1 MTNKVKKQRRWFRSL
16 GPDKVI
22 KIEKTKVKH
31 ELVFFT
37 PPISVFPFWVR
48 LKNLFRFKEFT
59 MPEYFNFKGRKCQ
72 VSKHRLVI
80 FN

>member
-1 MTNKVKKQRRWFRSL
+1 MTNKAKKQRRWFHSL

-37 PPISVFPFWVR
+37 PTIYLFPYWER
-48 LKNLFRFKEFT
+48 IKSLFKFKEFT
-59 MPEYFNFKGRKCQ
+59 MPEYFDFKGRKCQ
-72 VSKHRLVI
+72 VSKSRLSI
-80 FN
+80 FM